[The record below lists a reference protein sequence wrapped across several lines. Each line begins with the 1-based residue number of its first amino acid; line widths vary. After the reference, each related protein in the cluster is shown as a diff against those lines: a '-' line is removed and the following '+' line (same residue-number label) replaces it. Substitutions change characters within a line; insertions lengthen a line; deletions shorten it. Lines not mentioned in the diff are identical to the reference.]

1 MKAMK
6 VILGSESFPPNVSGV
21 ATATVNLA
29 ENLVASGHEAF
40 VFTPG
45 KTYANKLDPAF
56 SKYQVYRLK
65 SIVNPFRRG
74 YRLTF
79 APDWEIETLVRKI
92 NPDIIHLQDPAM
104 IGQALRRVGKKLGI
118 PVIITNHFSLE
129 YALSYVKALNWFRP
143 IFRTELINYLVLF
156 YNKCD
161 AVVTPTE
168 TFRRQIEKWGV
179 KTPVRAISNGI
190 EIEKFL
196 EHFSKEKLTAIR
208 TKFHLPANPLVLY
221 LGRIDTDKSID
232 VLIKSIP
239 AVLTRTNAHFVI
251 TGTGGELDNLKEL
264 VKELKVDNAVTFIGF
279 LDHNSDDFVGLYKSA
294 SLFAIPSTIETQS
307 IVTLE
312 AMSSGLPVVAARAGA
327 LPELVHNQK
336 NGYLFKPGHSKML
349 AEEIINI
356 LSNRKMAKKMGE
368 ESVKIAMTHQMNR
381 AFGEMLDLYEEVI
394 EKNTELRIK

>member
-1 MKAMK
+1 MK
-6 VILGSESFPPNVSGV
+6 VLLGSESFPPNVSGV
-21 ATATVNLA
+21 ATATQNLA
-29 ENLVASGHEAF
+29 ENLVKSGHEAF

-45 KTYANKLDPAF
+45 KTYKSKVDPAF
-56 SKYQVYRLK
+56 PKYKVYRLK

-79 APDWEIETLVRKI
+79 APDWEVEKLVREI
-92 NPDIIHLQDPAM
+92 SPDIIHLQDPAM

-161 AVVTPTE
+161 AIVTPTE

-190 EIEKFL
+190 QIEKFL
-196 EHFSKEKLTAIR
+196 DHFSAEKINRIR
-208 TKFHLPANPLVLY
+208 EKFHLPDNPTVLY

-232 VLIKSIP
+232 VLVRAIP
-239 AVLTRTNAHFVI
+239 AVLSKQNAHFI
-251 TGTGGELDNLKEL
+251 IAGSGGEIEELKEM
-264 VKELKVDNAVTFIGF
+264 VKKLQIDQAVTFIGF
-279 LDHNSDDFVGLYKSA
+279 IDHNSEDFVGIYKSA
-294 SLFAIPSTIETQS
+294 AIFAIPSTIETQS

-312 AMSSGLPVVAARAGA
+312 AMSSGLPVIAARAGA
-327 LPELVHNQK
+327 LPELVQDPK
-336 NGYLFKPGHSKML
+336 NGYLFRPGDYKEL
-349 AEEIINI
+349 ANKIIKI
-356 LSNRKMAKKMGE
+356 LSSRKMAARMGQ
-368 ESVKIAMTHQMNR
+368 ESVKIAMTHQMDR
-381 AFGEMLDLYEEVI
+381 AFSEMLELYQEI
-394 EKNTELRIK
+394 MEKNTEYRIEN

>member
-1 MKAMK
+1 MK
-6 VILGSESFPPNVSGV
+6 VILGSESFPPNISGV

-29 ENLVASGHEAF
+29 ENLVKSGHEVF

-45 KTYANKLDPAF
+45 KTYGNKIDPAF
-56 SKYQVYRLK
+56 SKYEVYRLK
-65 SIVNPFRRG
+65 SVVNPFRRG
-74 YRLTF
+74 YRITF
-79 APDWEIETLVRKI
+79 APDWAIEKLVRKV

-129 YALSYVKALNWFRP
+129 YALSYVRALNLFRP

-168 TFRRQIEKWGV
+168 TFRRQIEDWGV
-179 KTPVRAISNGI
+179 KVPVRAISNGI

-196 EHFSKEKLTAIR
+196 KYYSSKKINQIQ
-208 TKFHLPANPLVLY
+208 TKFHLPGNPLVLY

-232 VLIKSIP
+232 VLIRAIP
-239 AVLTRTNAHFVI
+239 EVLSKMDAHFVI
-251 TGTGGELDNLKEL
+251 TGTGGELENLKEL
-264 VKELKVDNAVTFIGF
+264 VKKLRIEQVVTFIGF
-279 LDHNSDDFVGLYKSA
+279 VDHNSDDFIGLYKSA

-312 AMSSGLPVVAARAGA
+312 AMSSGLPVVAANAGA
-327 LPELVHNQK
+327 LPELVHNSK
-336 NGYLFKPGHSKML
+336 NGFLFEPGDSKEA
-349 AEEIINI
+349 AEKI
-356 LSNRKMAKKMGE
+356 LKILKNPKMARLMSK
-368 ESVKIAMTHQMNR
+368 ESVRIAMTHQMNR
-381 AFGEMLDLYEEVI
+381 AFGEMLDLYKEVI
-394 EKNTELRIK
+394 EKNKVKKQS